1 MEDQLPALLQKSPEE
16 VMSYAPLF
24 IDWGLRLI
32 GAILILVAGNM
43 VGNWLSTRIK
53 NIRKLDQT
61 LSSFLGGFVKYA
73 VLAVAVVAVLGQ
85 FGVQT
90 ASLLAVLG
98 AAGLAIGL
106 SLQGTLSNVAA
117 GTMLLILRPFKVGD
131 FITFN
136 GVSGTVRSLALFGT
150 ELATADNIYIFVPN
164 SHLWNSDIYNYSRH
178 GSRRHDFLIGISYGD
193 DIEKAFKV
201 INDVLKKEDR
211 LMREE
216 GKEPQVMVESM
227 GDFSVNL
234 KVRLWCKSE
243 DYWNLKWDLNKAFK
257 EALDKN
263 GITIPFPTRTLEM
276 VGGDN
281 KSSKKAA

>member
-1 MEDQLPALLQKSPEE
+1 MTYGPVFVAWGMRLL
-16 VMSYAPLF
+16 
-24 IDWGLRLI
+24 
-32 GAILILVAGNM
+32 GAVLILVAGNM
-43 VGNWLSTRIK
+43 IGNWVSNRIK
-53 NIRKLDQT
+53 AVRRLDET
-61 LSSFLGGFVKYA
+61 LSSFLGGFAKYA
-73 VLAVAVVAVLGQ
+73 ILAVAIIAVLGQ
-85 FGVQT
+85 FGIQT

-136 GVSGTVRSLALFGT
+136 GVSGTVKSLALFGT
-150 ELATADNIYIFVPN
+150 ELATADNVYIFVPN
-164 SHLWNSDIYNYSRH
+164 SRLWNADLYNFSRN
-178 GSRRHDFLIGISYGD
+178 GTRRHDFAVGISYDD

-201 INDVLKKEDR
+201 INNVLDKDSR
-211 LMREE
+211 VILDE
-216 GKEPQVMVESM
+216 GKEPQIMVESM

-243 DYWNLKWDLNKAFK
+243 EYWPVKWDMNKAMK

-263 GITIPFPTRTLEM
+263 GITIPFPTRTIEM

-281 KSSKKAA
+281 KDTAKKVA